1 MLSWPTK
8 DPEEVLDYQL
18 DWSDRLET
26 GETISVSNFTIVEGT
41 VVKDSQSVAGG
52 LTTVWLSGGTL
63 GEMCLITN
71 RITTNQGR
79 VYDESVRLR
88 VRAS

>member
-1 MLSWPTK
+1 MLSWPAK
-8 DPEEVLDYQL
+8 DPDEVLDYQF
-18 DWSDRLET
+18 DWSERLEA
-26 GETISVSNFTIVEGT
+26 GETISASNFTIVEGT

-63 GEMCLITN
+63 GEVCLITN

-79 VYDESVRLR
+79 TYDESVKLR